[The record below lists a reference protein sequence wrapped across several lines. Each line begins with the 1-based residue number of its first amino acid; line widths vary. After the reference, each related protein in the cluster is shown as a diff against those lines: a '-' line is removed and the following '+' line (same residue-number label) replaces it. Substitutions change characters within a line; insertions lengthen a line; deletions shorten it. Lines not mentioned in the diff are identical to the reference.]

1 MPVVEIIDNDVSEIL
16 SEYEKLGGVLDFK
29 FFRISGKETDKEA
42 HLLAARHTLLAI
54 SKDTDAYF
62 ESLAESLNNN
72 RDQYYK
78 LKVDPIVVESGISIS
93 IARFFGPYFNYKTQR
108 PILLE
113 QVGKWTKIG
122 QALRDYYYDDDMET
136 DQNFVAVQHDPNNT
150 FAIQGY
156 ADAFLR
162 PPHSFG
168 GNKTNFEIGK
178 FFLSFN
184 KIAFGDLDKLTIY
197 SWPTNC
203 SNYFDAGKEWW
214 GSYFWTIYSSEKD
227 WFIGIAAS
235 TTD

>member
-1 MPVVEIIDNDVSEIL
+1 MN
-16 SEYEKLGGVLDFK
+16 
-29 FFRISGKETDKEA
+29 
-42 HLLAARHTLLAI
+42 
-54 SKDTDAYF
+54 YF
-62 ESLAESLNNN
+62 A
-72 RDQYYK
+72 DYK
-78 LKVDPIVVESGISIS
+78 GTELV
-93 IARFFGPYFNYKTQR
+93 A
-108 PILLE
+108 
-113 QVGKWTKIG
+113 
-122 QALRDYYYDDDMET
+122 
-136 DQNFVAVQHDPNNT
+136 DQNFVAVQHDPNNN

-184 KIAFGDLDKLTIY
+184 KIAFGDLDKLTVY